1 MTQWNGVSFRD
12 NLAHAAPR
20 QPAKRLIS
28 ALAVRNARH
37 DVAEAALA
45 HSMGNATE
53 TAYFRSDFFKLRR
66 ALMNEWSRF
75 LEGGS

>member
-1 MTQWNGVSFRD
+1 MTQWNRVSFRD
-12 NLAHAAPR
+12 NLAHDAPR

-45 HSMGNATE
+45 HTVGP
-53 TAYFRSDFFKLRR
+53 L
-66 ALMNEWSRF
+66 
-75 LEGGS
+75 